1 MEKRQF
7 YISQF
12 DYLDRI
18 VLPFP
23 QFDYKNKDTFQDVI
37 SQKIVETKFRVAA
50 ISRILNRNRFIDL
63 KPSPLCT

>member
-23 QFDYKNKDTFQDVI
+23 QFDYKNKDTFQDGI
-37 SQKIVETKFRVAA
+37 QKIVETKFAA
-50 ISRILNRNRFIDL
+50 ISRILNRNRFTDL

>member
-23 QFDYKNKDTFQDVI
+23 QFDYKNKDTFQDGI
-37 SQKIVETKFRVAA
+37 QKIVETKFRVAA

-63 KPSPLCT
+63 KSSPLCT

>member
-23 QFDYKNKDTFQDVI
+23 QFDYKNKDTFQHGI
-37 SQKIVETKFRVAA
+37 QKIVETKFRVAA

-63 KPSPLCT
+63 KSSPLCT

>member
-23 QFDYKNKDTFQDVI
+23 QVDYKNKDTFQDVI
-37 SQKIVETKFRVAA
+37 IQKIVETKFRVAA

>member
-23 QFDYKNKDTFQDVI
+23 QFDYKNKDTFQDGI
-37 SQKIVETKFRVAA
+37 QKIVETKFAA
-50 ISRILNRNRFIDL
+50 ISRILN
-63 KPSPLCT
+63 

>member
-23 QFDYKNKDTFQDVI
+23 QVDYKNKDTFQDVI

-50 ISRILNRNRFIDL
+50 ISRILNRFIDL
-63 KPSPLCT
+63 KPSPLCI

>member
-18 VLPFP
+18 VLSFP
-23 QFDYKNKDTFQDVI
+23 QFDYKNKDTFQDGI
-37 SQKIVETKFRVAA
+37 QKIVETKFRVAA

>member
-23 QFDYKNKDTFQDVI
+23 QVDYKNKDTFQDVI

-63 KPSPLCT
+63 KPSPLCI